1 MSEIGIGI
9 VGLGWVAGA
18 HIEAFRSVRGASV
31 RAICSRRKH
40 DPADLESTYGI
51 PLKAYTDYEAM
62 LADPDI
68 DVIDICTPHPLHPA
82 QAIAAAQANKHLIIE
97 KPVALKYED
106 LNAVRDAIRTAGVQ
120 AAVCFE
126 CRFSAHFTLIRSVL
140 DQGLLGSI
148 HYGEADYYHGVG
160 PWYGQFEWNVKKDI
174 GGSSLLTGGCHALD
188 ALLMFMG
195 DEVEEVMCYQTK
207 SSHEAFAPYEYPT
220 TSTSLLRF
228 ADGRVG
234 KVASVIDCMQPYYF
248 HVQLVGSQGSLLD
261 NKIYTEQLPGLS
273 KSWTA
278 LQTSLVDSGDVSDHP
293 YTEQFQVFADSLAKG
308 EPMPLTDFETAY
320 QTHRVIFA
328 AERSAELGRPIK
340 LAELDAG

>member
-1 MSEIGIGI
+1 
-9 VGLGWVAGA
+9 
-18 HIEAFRSVRGASV
+18 
-31 RAICSRRKH
+31 
-40 DPADLESTYGI
+40 
-51 PLKAYTDYEAM
+51 
-62 LADPDI
+62 
-68 DVIDICTPHPLHPA
+68 
-82 QAIAAAQANKHLIIE
+82 
-97 KPVALKYED
+97 
-106 LNAVRDAIRTAGVQ
+106 
-120 AAVCFE
+120 
-126 CRFSAHFTLIRSVL
+126 
-140 DQGLLGSI
+140 
-148 HYGEADYYHGVG
+148 
-160 PWYGQFEWNVKKDI
+160 
-174 GGSSLLTGGCHALD
+174 
-188 ALLMFMG
+188 
-195 DEVEEVMCYQTK
+195 MCYQTK

-328 AERSAELGRPIK
+328 AELSAELGRPIK